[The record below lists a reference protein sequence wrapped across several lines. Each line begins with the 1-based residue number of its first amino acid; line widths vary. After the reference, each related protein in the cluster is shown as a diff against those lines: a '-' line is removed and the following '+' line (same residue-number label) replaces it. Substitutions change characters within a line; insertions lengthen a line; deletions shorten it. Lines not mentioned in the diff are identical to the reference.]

1 MIVPD
6 IENPFFSELSKAVEE
21 QAYRTGYRIL
31 LCNSDDDPQKEMM
44 NIQML
49 VQMKADGIIIT
60 TNCDSTSRVLGDCP
74 IPVVVVD
81 RKLKGESGTAFIEAD
96 HYKGGRLAARHL
108 VECGCKNIVC
118 LRGPL
123 AYSSGRQRYQ
133 GYLDICEKYGLKEQ
147 YVDCTYDYE
156 AGRRAAGELMRRFP
170 DTDGIIACNDMVAIS
185 VYKELTARGRRI
197 PEEIQLI
204 GFDDIKFSRMC
215 TPELTTVSQPIRE
228 MGSLAAGI
236 IIRHVE
242 GEEFLQE
249 NVFDV
254 KLVERDTTRRK
265 KEQKK

>member
-1 MIVPD
+1 
-6 IENPFFSELSKAVEE
+6 
-21 QAYRTGYRIL
+21 
-31 LCNSDDDPQKEMM
+31 
-44 NIQML
+44 
-49 VQMKADGIIIT
+49 
-60 TNCDSTSRVLGDCP
+60 
-74 IPVVVVD
+74 
-81 RKLKGESGTAFIEAD
+81 
-96 HYKGGRLAARHL
+96 
-108 VECGCKNIVC
+108 
-118 LRGPL
+118 
-123 AYSSGRQRYQ
+123 
-133 GYLDICEKYGLKEQ
+133 
-147 YVDCTYDYE
+147 
-156 AGRRAAGELMRRFP
+156 
-170 DTDGIIACNDMVAIS
+170 MVATS
-185 VYKELTARGRRI
+185 VYKDLTARGRRI